1 MTFLL
6 CSDSQSCLTLSDPL
20 GDSLPGSSIHG
31 NLPSKNIGVGCHF
44 LLQGI
49 FPAQGSNPHFLHL
62 LHWQVSPLPL
72 TSPGKPHVATLIS
85 YTLVEEKCLLSTSA
99 TDRIGMRPNSAEAES
114 H

>member
-62 LHWQVSPLPL
+62 LHWQVDSLPLPP
-72 TSPGKPHVATLIS
+72 PGKLN
-85 YTLVEEKCLLSTSA
+85 L
-99 TDRIGMRPNSAEAES
+99 
-114 H
+114 